1 MKQYPLIGVSIIAV
15 VVLILGSLTNIVG
28 VQSRLSSV
36 KEPSNRNILASEQL
50 EYSGLWT
57 HPDKTQYDSINSF
70 NVWTPKPQTPRTP
83 HTTIPYSMK
92 SNDSNSVK
100 KSSIMPSRGKTLY
113 VGGTGPGNYSS
124 VQFAVYSASE
134 GDTVFVYSG
143 TYHIGRYPDI
153 FSRIYIN
160 KSINLIGENRETTI
174 LDGEK
179 RPIKLVDVLD
189 AIIDIWANGVTVSGF
204 TIKNSGDY
212 YIYDSGITIRG
223 SNNNISGN
231 IISNN
236 NCGIWLC
243 YPYGPVDYNSIS
255 DNIFVDNVEYG
266 MMISGAQHTI
276 VSDNVFN
283 NNGVWHGDS
292 YQNTFLNNSVN
303 GKPLIYLEGK
313 SDTIINEDAGQVIL
327 VNCDNITVQNKDLS
341 DATVGIIL
349 EGTHNCLISG
359 NIMHSDKWAGI
370 YIYDSDNNNISM
382 NIISN
387 STFYG
392 DAGGILIDNSKNNV
406 VFSNSITLSEGI
418 GIALYDFSEN
428 NTILMNTFSD
438 NQRGLVLTGGA
449 EFNTV
454 TDNVFFND
462 GVFVYGA
469 WENTFLN
476 NSVNNKPLLYLEDES
491 GMIVDDDAGQVILV
505 SCDSITVHN
514 QKISNVCAGIMVIA
528 SINCLITDNILDSNK
543 EYGIFLTHSSGTNVS
558 LNTVSNSFFS
568 GIYFDTSNY
577 NIVLWNTISSNK
589 NSGICVSYSNDI
601 TILSNT
607 IEKNCIKQRYIGS
620 IILYESSS
628 NTIQKNNFLHN
639 VEDAFFE
646 GGSSNNWNGNYWD
659 RPRLFPKLIGGFFPN
674 YNFDWHPAQKPY
686 DIPGIS

>member
-28 VQSRLSSV
+28 VQSRSSSV
-36 KEPSNRNILASEQL
+36 KELSNRNILTSEQL
-50 EYSGLWT
+50 KYSGLWT
-57 HPDKTQYDSINSF
+57 RPDKTQYDSINSI
-70 NVWTPKPQTPRTP
+70 NLWTPKPQTPRTP

-100 KSSIMPSRGKTLY
+100 KSPIITSRGKTLY
-113 VGGTGPGNYSS
+113 VGGKGPGNYSS
-124 VQFAVYSASE
+124 IFFAVYSASD

-143 TYHIGRYPDI
+143 TYHIGGYLNI
-153 FSRIYIN
+153 LIN
-160 KSINLIGENRETTI
+160 RSINLIGENRETTI

-179 RPIKLVDVLD
+179 RPIKLVEVLGP
-189 AIIDIWANGVTVSGF
+189 IIDIRANGATVSGF

-212 YIYDSGITIRG
+212 DIADSGIAIRG
-223 SNNNISGN
+223 SYNNISGN

-236 NCGIWLC
+236 NCGIILF
-243 YPYGPVDYNSIS
+243 YPYGPVDYNIIS

-266 MMISGAQHTI
+266 MVISGTQHTI

-283 NNGVWHGDS
+283 NNGVWLSGS
-292 YQNTFLNNSVN
+292 YNTFLNNSVN
-303 GKPLIYLEGK
+303 GKPLIYLEGE

-327 VNCDNITVQNKDLS
+327 LNCDNITVQNKDLS
-341 DATVGIIL
+341 NATVGIIL

-359 NIMHSDKWAGI
+359 NTIHSDKWAGI
-370 YIYDSDNNNISM
+370 YIYNSDNNNVSM

-387 STFYG
+387 SAIINGGT
-392 DAGGILIDNSKNNV
+392 GGILIDNSKNNM
-406 VFSNSITLSEGI
+406 VFSNSITLNEGI

-428 NTILMNTFSD
+428 NTILMNNFSD

-449 EFNTV
+449 EYNTV

-462 GVFVYGA
+462 GVYIYGA

-491 GMIVDDDAGQVILV
+491 DMVVDDDAGQVILV

-514 QKISNVCAGIMVIA
+514 QEISNVCAGIMVIA

-543 EYGIFLTHSSGTNVS
+543 DYGIYLTHSSGNNIS
-558 LNTVSNSFFS
+558 LNTVSNSFYS
-568 GIYFDTSNY
+568 GIYFETSDN

-589 NSGICVSYSNDI
+589 NSGIIVYYSNDI

-607 IEKNCIKQRYIGS
+607 IEKNCIKQRYTGS
-620 IILYESSS
+620 IILAESSS
-628 NTIQKNNFLHN
+628 NTIQNNNFLQN
-639 VEDAFFE
+639 VKDAFFE
-646 GGSSNNWNGNYWD
+646 GGTSNNWDGNYWD
-659 RPRLFPKLIGGFFPN
+659 RPRLFPKLIRGNFLIPRF
-674 YNFDWHPAQKPY
+674 NFDWHPAQEPY
-686 DIPGIS
+686 DIPNIS